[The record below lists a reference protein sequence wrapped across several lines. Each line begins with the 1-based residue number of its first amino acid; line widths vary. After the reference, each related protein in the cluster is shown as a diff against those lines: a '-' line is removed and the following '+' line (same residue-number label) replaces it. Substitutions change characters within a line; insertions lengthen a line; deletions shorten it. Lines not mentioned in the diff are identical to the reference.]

1 MYHRIVSAECPV
13 PGEDAEEA
21 RYAVDLEEFRWQ
33 LDRISAAGRRGVSMA
48 AVLDS
53 LESEGAV
60 PPDWVAVTFDDGNRS
75 DFVHALP
82 LLAEHGF
89 SATFFVGSERIGADG
104 GLDPGMLSA
113 MAASGMEIGSHGVTH
128 RFLTTLTA
136 EEEEEE
142 LALSRQA
149 LEAVAGVEIKTYAPP
164 GGRIGARGIA
174 ALKRLS
180 YRAVCTSEFGL
191 NPCRGKRFEFCRVPV
206 TAETGH
212 DRFGA
217 SVDASIGRLL
227 PAYAR
232 DRVLKLARR
241 VLGESGYRRVRK
253 LGLGS

>member
-13 PGEDAEEA
+13 PGGDAEEA
-21 RYAVDLEEFRWQ
+21 RYAVDLDEFRWQ
-33 LDRISAAGRRGVSMA
+33 MDRISSSGRRGVSMR

-53 LESEGAV
+53 LEGEGSV

-82 LLAEHGF
+82 VLTEHGF
-89 SATFFVGSERIGADG
+89 SATFFVGSERLGVDG
-104 GLDPGMLSA
+104 GLEPGMMSA

-136 EEEEEE
+136 QEEEDE
-142 LALSRQA
+142 LSLSRQA
-149 LEAVAGVEIKTYAPP
+149 LEAVAGVEVSIYAPP
-164 GGRIGARGIA
+164 GGRIDSRGID
-174 ALKRLS
+174 ALQRLS

-191 NPCRGKRFEFCRVPV
+191 NPCRGCRFEFRRLPV
-206 TAETGH
+206 TAGTAREH
-212 DRFGA
+212 FGA
-217 SVDASIGRLL
+217 CVDASIGRLL
-227 PAYAR
+227 PAYVR
-232 DRVLKLARR
+232 NRGLKLARR